1 MGLLGEVGQDISKVE
16 TNLGCRNHRLQ
27 RRLNPTFNLVR
38 YTGSRVGGVM
48 SGVVKLYLI
57 LTSRKN
63 LPVWS
68 LMLLY
73 LKKPCWLEVLT
84 SDL

>member
-1 MGLLGEVGQDISKVE
+1 MDAEITD
-16 TNLGCRNHRLQ
+16 CREDLIRH
-27 RRLNPTFNLVR
+27 NLVR

-73 LKKPCWLEVLT
+73 LKKPCWLDVLT